1 MRILLAISFAAIVAI
16 VAMFRPTNEV
26 TIDIPEELVPLL
38 KDERA
43 VDLVGTY
50 RNDTLFIEFITDE
63 DR

>member
-1 MRILLAISFAAIVAI
+1 MRILLVISFAAIVAI
-16 VAMFRPTNEV
+16 VAMFET
-26 TIDIPEELVPLL
+26 TKKTIIDIPEELVPLL